1 VAVHEELAAAEG
13 LDTRRAEAALILI
26 LAFTIAIAMKI
37 VGVLLIIAFLI
48 MPAAAAR
55 PFTAT
60 PERMVVLAAV
70 FGVGGAIGGLFL
82 SNSWDI
88 AGGPSIVLVLSA
100 IAGFSLTRLVFAPS
114 R

>member
-1 VAVHEELAAAEG
+1 
-13 LDTRRAEAALILI
+13 
-26 LAFTIAIAMKI
+26 

-55 PFTAT
+55 PFATT
-60 PERMVVLAAV
+60 PERMVALAAV
-70 FGVGGAIGGLFL
+70 FGVAGAAGGLVL
-82 SNSWDI
+82 SNGWDI

-100 IAGFSLTRLVFAPS
+100 IAGFSLTRLVFAAS